1 MANDIASLCRPSRDG
16 SMVSICQLGEFYA
29 VSYFGTKRTISA
41 PQNTFFSASEALTYA
56 KRLLDEHPDAGFE
69 APCCMQL

>member
-1 MANDIASLCRPSRDG
+1 MANDIASLCRPSKDG

-29 VSYFGTKRTISA
+29 VNWFATGKTVSA

-56 KRLLDEHPDAGFE
+56 KRLLNEHPDAGFE